1 MTLASPAAMA
11 PGQSLLST
19 SQHRESHALA
29 SSSHRCQVLIVR
41 RSLRRSA
48 AAKGIVCSATLQ
60 RQAVSTGSHLP
71 AASWRTDF
79 SARYTLGN
87 HIGSGR
93 WA

>member
-1 MTLASPAAMA
+1 MTLTFPAAMA
-11 PGQSLLST
+11 PGQCLLST
-19 SQHRESHALA
+19 SQHRDSHALA
-29 SSSHRCQVLIVR
+29 SSSHRCQALIVR
-41 RSLRRSA
+41 RSLRRSSA
-48 AAKGIVCSATLQ
+48 SKGIACSATLQ